1 MADASTQPADP
12 PLARPVTS
20 STDVSPPSG
29 PAISPEI
36 LRQLKLAQQRGKKI
50 RRAAGMATFNGWTI
64 GVFAALSL
72 VSGIFSLTGF
82 VLGIALAIAAFNEF
96 NGAKLLRRLDLRAP
110 RRLGFNQLGLCGV
123 LIVYSLWS
131 IHSAFAGPSP
141 YASAM
146 PAGGQVA
153 PIVGSIEQLQR
164 TIVLATYVSLIV
176 GSIVFQ
182 GSTAWY
188 YFSRA
193 RHIRAYVN
201 QTPQW
206 VIELQR
212 ADTSS
217 GA

>member
-1 MADASTQPADP
+1 
-12 PLARPVTS
+12 
-20 STDVSPPSG
+20 
-29 PAISPEI
+29 
-36 LRQLKLAQQRGKKI
+36 
-50 RRAAGMATFNGWTI
+50 
-64 GVFAALSL
+64 
-72 VSGIFSLTGF
+72 
-82 VLGIALAIAAFNEF
+82 
-96 NGAKLLRRLDLRAP
+96 
-110 RRLGFNQLGLCGV
+110 
-123 LIVYSLWS
+123 
-131 IHSAFAGPSP
+131 
-141 YASAM
+141 
-146 PAGGQVA
+146 VA